1 VHLANGQTIVADE
14 AYLRESIVNPQAK
27 VVAGYPTIMPTFQ
40 GLIGEEGLLQLIAYI
55 KSLTPPAAA
64 PAGAAAPP
72 APSPT
77 PERKASR
84 P

>member
-1 VHLANGQTIVADE
+1 MHLANGQTILADE

-27 VVAGYPTIMPTFQ
+27 LVAGYPTIMPTFQ

-55 KSLTPPAAA
+55 KSLSPPA
-64 PAGAAAPP
+64 PAGTAGSP
-72 APSPT
+72 APSAT